1 MFNNAKID
9 RKSEIVSIIFIT
21 RNYYKQNSK
30 LTQIS
35 LAIRK
40 RIRYNIKANLQ
51 GKEVYI
57 ICQKYVQ

>member
-21 RNYYKQNSK
+21 RNHYKQNSK